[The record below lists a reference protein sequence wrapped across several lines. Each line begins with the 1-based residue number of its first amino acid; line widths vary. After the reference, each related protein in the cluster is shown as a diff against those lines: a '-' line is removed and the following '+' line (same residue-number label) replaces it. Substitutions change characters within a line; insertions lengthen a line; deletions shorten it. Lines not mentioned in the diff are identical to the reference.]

1 MKIFFALIM
10 LLTFSI
16 PATAQW
22 LDRAWPGIP
31 RMADGEPDLNAPAPR
46 GLDGKPD
53 FTGVWTGPPPVADLD
68 PAILQPWAAELANQR
83 QQDFYKERPLFRCL
97 PNGPETESSGGWKRV
112 IQTPATI
119 VILNEDLTYRVIH
132 MDGRELE
139 ADPIPSFTGY
149 SVGHWLG
156 DTLIVD
162 TFGFN
167 DQTWASRYGVSH
179 TEALRVT
186 EQFTRSDFGHMQVK
200 VTFVDPE
207 TFSRPWGF
215 AMSMELA
222 ADTEMLE
229 SVCERGS
236 DDWTGNLSD
245 TEAKRVE
252 VPPETLTQY
261 VGAYRGIYAGG
272 ERTYQISVDGDDLVA
287 TIVGDYNA
295 IGLGAAGL
303 EQGVPRALV
312 PLSQTLFDG
321 LGLGYRFIV
330 NADGEVE
337 SVIISH
343 VSGDYTYSRLP

>member
-1 MKIFFALIM
+1 MKIFFVLFM
-10 LLTFSI
+10 LLTI
-16 PATAQW
+16 TTPATAQW
-22 LDRAWPGIP
+22 LDRPWTGIP
-31 RMADGEPDLNAPAPR
+31 RTAYGEPDLSAPAPR

-53 FTGVWTGPPPVADLD
+53 FTGVWTGPPPVASLD
-68 PAILQPWAAELANQR
+68 PAILQPSFAALANQR

-112 IQTPATI
+112 IQTPQTI

-162 TFGFN
+162 TNGFN
-167 DQTWASRYGVSH
+167 DQTWVSRYGVSH
-179 TEALRVT
+179 TEGLRVN

-200 VTFVDPE
+200 VTFTDPGA
-207 TFSRPWGF
+207 FSTPWGF
-215 AMSMELA
+215 DMSMELA

-245 TEAKRVE
+245 TEAKRVS
-252 VPPETLTQY
+252 VPPETLAQY
-261 VGAYRGIYAGG
+261 AGVYRGIYGGG
-272 ERTYQISVDGDDLVA
+272 ERTYEITVDGGELIA
-287 TIVGDYNA
+287 TIIGTYSA
-295 IGLGAAGL
+295 LGLGAAGL

-330 NADGEVE
+330 NDDGEVE